1 MSKKSRARGEMPFL
15 DHLEEL
21 RWRILWSLLAL
32 IVGTVIGFLVVQHF
46 EVLQLLKK
54 PIAPFL
60 PEGKLFI
67 TRPTDAFI
75 ITLKMAVM
83 VGVVLAAPIVGWQIW
98 AFLSPALYD
107 RERRFVIPALF
118 AGLVL
123 FAIVKRG

>member
-32 IVGTVIGFLVVQHF
+32 IVGTVIGFLIVQHF

-60 PEGKLFI
+60 PEGRLFI

-75 ITLKMAVM
+75 ITL
-83 VGVVLAAPIVGWQIW
+83 GRIFLGSLWCLPLYRLRWLPTPVLRIQ
-98 AFLSPALYD
+98 SP
-107 RERRFVIPALF
+107 
-118 AGLVL
+118 
-123 FAIVKRG
+123 